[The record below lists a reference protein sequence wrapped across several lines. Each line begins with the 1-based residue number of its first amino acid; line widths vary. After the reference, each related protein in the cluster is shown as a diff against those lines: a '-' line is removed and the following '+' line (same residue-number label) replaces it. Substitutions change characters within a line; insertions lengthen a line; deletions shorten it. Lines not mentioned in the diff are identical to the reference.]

1 MLNVALNVW
10 NFFFGGFAIS
20 LAWLMATFF
29 SAILLVTLPYTRSCW
44 EIFKLSLV
52 PFGHDIV
59 HVNQIAPQHS
69 VVNGIGA
76 VLNIVWFILFG
87 WWLAIAHIIVGV
99 MQCFT
104 IIGIPTGIMHFKLVR
119 ISLFPVGQ
127 RVVEKEYA
135 NYLNQKKFFK

>member
-1 MLNVALNVW
+1 MLNFILNLW

-20 LAWLMATFF
+20 LGWLITTFL
-29 SAILLVTLPYTRSCW
+29 SAILIVTLPYTRSCW

-59 HVNQIAPQHS
+59 HVSQIEPQHS
-69 VVNGIGA
+69 VMNGLGT
-76 VLNIVWFILFG
+76 VLNLVWFILFG

-99 MQCFT
+99 MQCLT

-127 RVVEKEYA
+127 RVVEKDYA
-135 NYLNQKKFFK
+135 NYLNQRKFFK